1 MSERHVHTAII
12 GAGFGGIGQAIK
24 LREAGFDDFA
34 ILERA
39 SELGGTWRDN
49 TYPGCAC
56 DVASHLYSYSFAPNP
71 DWSKAYS
78 DQREILD
85 YLHAVAAERDVERHI
100 SYDTEVSEA
109 RWDDGGR
116 RWRLDTS
123 AGAITADVLVSA
135 TGPFG
140 NPITPEIPGLE
151 SFAGKRFHSIDWDH
165 EHDLAGERV
174 AVIGTGPSAIQFV
187 PRIQPEVERL
197 LVFQRTAPWI
207 MPRMNKRMSEFERRL
222 LRRVPPL
229 RQALRGGL
237 YAMVESIGLVIFVD
251 RRFRHFFEAI
261 GRAHLRRQVPDPEL
275 RAKLTPEY
283 TFGCKRA
290 ILSDNYL
297 PALAKPNVDVVTE
310 GVAEVREH
318 SVLDAAG
325 EEHEADTIIFG
336 TGFEVP
342 HSNADR
348 VRGRD
353 GRSVL
358 DVYRERP
365 QSYLG
370 TTMAGFPNFFM
381 LLGPFAGAG
390 NQSALYTLE
399 SQMAYVVDA
408 LRTMD
413 REGAGVVEVRPEVQA
428 EFTAEAERRSADT
441 VWLKG
446 GCRSYYQT
454 PDGKMNA
461 GLWPSWSFEFRRRT
475 RRFDAEAYELAA

>member
-1 MSERHVHTAII
+1 M
-12 GAGFGGIGQAIK
+12 
-24 LREAGFDDFA
+24 
-34 ILERA
+34 
-39 SELGGTWRDN
+39 
-49 TYPGCAC
+49 
-56 DVASHLYSYSFAPNP
+56 ASHLYSYSFAPNP
-71 DWSKAYS
+71 DWSRAYS
-78 DQREILD
+78 NQREILE
-85 YLHAVAAERDVERHI
+85 YLRSVAAERDIERFI
-100 SYDTEVSEA
+100 SYGTEVAEA
-109 RWDDGGR
+109 RWDKSAR
-116 RWRLDTS
+116 RWELDTS
-123 AGAITADVLVSA
+123 AGVITADVVVSA

-140 NPITPEIPGLE
+140 NPIKPDVPGLE
-151 SFAGKRFHSIDWDH
+151 GFEGTQFHSIDWDH
-165 EHDLAGERV
+165 DHDLAGERV
-174 AVIGTGPSAIQFV
+174 AVIGTGPSAVQFV
-187 PRIQPEVERL
+187 PKIQPRVGRL

-207 MPRMNKRMSEFERRL
+207 MPRMNKRMSSFERRL

-275 RAKLTPEY
+275 RAKLTPDY

-290 ILSDNYL
+290 ILSDDYL
-297 PALAKPNVDVVTE
+297 PALGQPNVRVVTD
-310 GVAEVREH
+310 GVVEVRAR
-318 SVLDAAG
+318 SVITEGGD
-325 EEHEADTIIFG
+325 EHEVDTIIFG

-348 VRGRD
+348 VKGRD

-370 TTMAGFPNFFM
+370 TSLAGFPNFFM

-408 LRTMD
+408 LRTMR
-413 REGAGVVEVRPEVQA
+413 REGAAVVDVRPEAQA
-428 EFTAEAERRSADT
+428 AFTAEAERRSADT

-461 GLWPSWSFEFRRRT
+461 GLWPGWSFDFRRRT
-475 RRFDAEAYELAA
+475 RRFDRDAYEIQAA